1 MKSALLVLILAVS
14 AAAQSAI
21 PNAPSHVRAQQWEK
35 KPANVWIAPFKD
47 PAFYIGVGNHA
58 ASAIVDVH
66 STQACIANKTCVEAY
81 PGHERYRYVAPL
93 IALEAGA
100 QYGCSLMLSGHKKWR
115 WGCLGISAAMSFYHW
130 KDASTIYKNDL
141 RARP

>member
-1 MKSALLVLILAVS
+1 MKTALVLFLAS
-14 AAAQSAI
+14 TAFAQV
-21 PNAPSHVRAQQWEK
+21 PNAPSHVRTQLEK
-35 KPANVWIAPFKD
+35 KPNIFLAPFKD

-100 QYGCSLMLSGHKKWR
+100 QYGCSLILSQHKKWR

-130 KDASTIYKNDL
+130 KDASTIYPND
-141 RARP
+141 RKARP

>member
-1 MKSALLVLILAVS
+1 MKTLITVLLLTLGASAQV
-14 AAAQSAI
+14 
-21 PNAPSHVRAQQWEK
+21 PNAPSHVRAQWEK
-35 KPANVWIAPFKD
+35 KPANVWLAPFKD
-47 PAFYIGVGNHA
+47 PAFYIGVGNHT

-93 IALEAGA
+93 ILLEAGA
-100 QYGCSLMLSGHKKWR
+100 QYGCSLMLSNHKKWR

-130 KDASTIYKNDL
+130 KDSSTIYHES
-141 RARP
+141 RYARP